1 MENIQNIIEYYDE
14 LFPVSESQKDF
25 FKNFTTDFLQPLKYL
40 RINCRT
46 GVFENYLAKEGID
59 VTGVDSCAEILHS
72 ANLKKHSQFESIR
85 FFQMKYEDIAR
96 YLGKGFYNV
105 IACLNSSIVF
115 FKDLNLIEKFFTDAK
130 KLLTEKGKLVLE
142 LYNFSNYKGKSM
154 IQLPVRESLRVKLFS
169 EISAT
174 GKRENEFVLAQNL
187 ETGNGRLLQIMNN
200 VPVCLIF
207 PDEIKELA
215 KKAGFKNTEFY
226 ADYKKSPFSSD
237 SQKLVA
243 VLSL

>member
-1 MENIQNIIEYYDE
+1 MIKLDYSIESPE
-14 LFPVSESQKDF
+14 ERKKIVEQILEE
-25 FKNFTTDFLQPLKYL
+25 QPNPNSKYL
-40 RINCRT
+40 
-46 GVFENYLAKEGID
+46 ELLADYL
-59 VTGVDSCAEILHS
+59 ILC
-72 ANLKKHSQFESIR
+72 
-85 FFQMKYEDIAR
+85 M
-96 YLGKGFYNV
+96 
-105 IACLNSSIVF
+105 
-115 FKDLNLIEKFFTDAK
+115 EKQERKQK

-243 VLSL
+243 VLTL